1 MHGHKRIRRK
11 GIRISNTVAILLV
24 TLAMVAV
31 FAVIGES
38 SGNNFV
44 SLGNFKTLLRSMV
57 ISGVI
62 ALGLTPLM
70 IARGLDLSF
79 GSSLSFSS
87 VITALLY
94 TNMGVSLWIAL
105 VVAVLVCVL
114 VGMVNGV
121 FIVKLKL
128 IPLLFTLGML
138 FILRSLALYAATIG
152 EEGAVGQGS
161 QGFMILMMSDELY
174 GFYTGSFLLV
184 PLMFWVLVVL
194 VVVYWLTMDY
204 TKLGAWIKA
213 IGGNPEIATIFGI
226 RTDRILML
234 LYASAGFLTGIATIM
249 MVSASGVGSP
259 FFGDTMP
266 LRTLSAVLIGGVAL
280 TGGSGNVFGTV
291 LGTVAIT
298 VLYNGLATMNVGSN
312 YILVIQGLML
322 VVIVAAYAWRDRR
335 LVASD

>member
-1 MHGHKRIRRK
+1 MHKRKR
-11 GIRISNTVAILLV
+11 IRISNTVAILLV
-24 TLAMVAV
+24 TVAMVAV

-38 SGNNFV
+38 SGTNFV

-87 VITALLY
+87 VVTALLY
-94 TNMGVSLWIAL
+94 TNMGVNLWIAL
-105 VVAVLVCVL
+105 LVGVLVCVL
-114 VGMVNGV
+114 VGMLNGV

-138 FILRSLALYAATIG
+138 FILRSLGLYAATIG

-174 GFYTGSFLLV
+174 RFYTGSFLLV

-194 VVVYWLTMDY
+194 VVVYWFTMHY

-226 RTDRILML
+226 RTDRIMML
-234 LYASAGFLTGIATIM
+234 LYASAGLLTGIATIM
-249 MVSASGVGSP
+249 IISASGVGSP

-280 TGGSGNVFGTV
+280 TGGSGDVFGTV

-322 VVIVAAYAWRDRR
+322 IVIVAAYAWRDRR
-335 LVASD
+335 KVASD

>member
-1 MHGHKRIRRK
+1 
-11 GIRISNTVAILLV
+11 
-24 TLAMVAV
+24 MVAA

-79 GSSLSFSS
+79 GSSLSLSS

-105 VVAVLVCVL
+105 LVAVLVCVL
-114 VGMVNGV
+114 VGMLNGV

-161 QGFMILMMSDELY
+161 QGFMILVMSDELY

-204 TKLGAWIKA
+204 TRLGAWIKA
-213 IGGNPEIATIFGI
+213 IGGSPEIATIFGI

-234 LYASAGFLTGIATIM
+234 LYASAGLLTGIATIM

-266 LRTLSAVLIGGVAL
+266 LRVLSAVLIGGVAL

-322 VVIVAAYAWRDRR
+322 IVIVAAYAWRDRR
-335 LVASD
+335 QVASD